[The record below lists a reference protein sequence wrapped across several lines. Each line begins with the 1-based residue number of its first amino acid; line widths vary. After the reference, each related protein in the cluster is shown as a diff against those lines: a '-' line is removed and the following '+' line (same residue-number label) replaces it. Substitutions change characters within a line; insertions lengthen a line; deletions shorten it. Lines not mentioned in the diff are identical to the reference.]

1 MVFIDTIL
9 ILIYT
14 GMRVGEML
22 DIKIEN
28 VFMEKNYMVGGS
40 KTKAGKNR
48 VIPFNKKIVPLIQ
61 KWYDE
66 ATLNN
71 SEYLITNINK

>member
-9 ILIYT
+9 LLIYT

-28 VFMEKNYMVGGS
+28 VFMEKKLYGWWI
-40 KTKAGKNR
+40 KN
-48 VIPFNKKIVPLIQ
+48 
-61 KWYDE
+61 
-66 ATLNN
+66 
-71 SEYLITNINK
+71 